1 MSTPVI
7 DSLLLR
13 CTPVV
18 HETATPLAQTALALL
33 RQDLADLQ
41 LDLRLVRV
49 AQQPQ
54 GIAYLY
60 FALGSPQPLSADQTR
75 QAERRLQ
82 SAGSAGLAA
91 CELSRLQ
98 LVMQRIG
105 PAQGEATPVHYAVE
119 MDPEA
124 GWQDEL
130 FAWYDQEHLP
140 GLASVAGTAQAFRYL
155 NLDHGPLSLACYDL
169 VDAEVMGCP
178 AWLAVRGTTWS
189 ARVRPHFTNTRRTMF
204 DAQPLVEAIS

>member
-1 MSTPVI
+1 MPTPLI

-13 CTPVV
+13 CTPAAL
-18 HETATPLAQTALALL
+18 ETGTALAQAALALL
-33 RQDLADLQ
+33 RQDFADLH
-41 LDLRLVRV
+41 LDLRLLRV

-54 GIAYLY
+54 GVAYLY
-60 FALGSPQPLSADQTR
+60 FQLGSPKPLSAEQTA

-82 SAGSAGLAA
+82 GAGIAGLAA

-98 LVMQRIG
+98 LVMHRIG
-105 PAQGEATPVHYAVE
+105 PSNGEATPVHYAVE

-124 GWQDEL
+124 GWEDDL

-140 GLASVAGTAQAFRYL
+140 GLAAVPGTAQAFRYL

-169 VDAEVMGCP
+169 VNAEVMGCP
-178 AWLAVRGTTWS
+178 AWLAVRGTEWS
-189 ARVRPHFTNTRRTMF
+189 ARVRPHFTNTRRSMF
-204 DAQPLVEAIS
+204 DAQPLVEAIT

>member
-1 MSTPVI
+1 MPAPAPATAI

-13 CTPVV
+13 CTPAA
-18 HETATPLAQTALALL
+18 HETASALAQTALALL
-33 RQDLADLQ
+33 RRDFA
-41 LDLRLVRV
+41 DLRLVRV

-91 CELSRLQ
+91 CALSRLQ
-98 LVMQRIG
+98 LVMHCIG
-105 PAQGEATPVHYAVE
+105 PANGEATPVHYAVE

-124 GWQDEL
+124 DWQDEL

-178 AWLAVRGTTWS
+178 AWLAVRGTDWS

-204 DAQPLVEAIS
+204 DTQALP

>member
-1 MSTPVI
+1 MLIPLI

-13 CTPVV
+13 CTPAA
-18 HETATPLAQTALALL
+18 HETATALAQAALALL
-33 RQDLADLQ
+33 RQDLADL
-41 LDLRLVRV
+41 RLLRV

-60 FALGSPQPLSADQTR
+60 FELGSPQPLSADQAV

-82 SAGSAGLAA
+82 SAGIAGLAA

-98 LVMQRIG
+98 LVMHCIG
-105 PAQGEATPVHYAVE
+105 PANGEATPVHYAVE
-119 MDPEA
+119 MDPEV
-124 GWQDEL
+124 GWEDDL
-130 FAWYDQEHLP
+130 FAWYDEEHLP
-140 GLASVAGTAQAFRYL
+140 GLAAVAGTAQAFRYL

-178 AWLAVRGTTWS
+178 AWLAVRGTDWS
-189 ARVRPHFTNTRRTMF
+189 ERVRPHFTNTRRSMF
-204 DAQPLVEAIS
+204 EAQPLAEAIT

>member
-1 MSTPVI
+1 MSAPAI

-13 CTPVV
+13 CTPAA
-18 HETATPLAQTALALL
+18 HATATTLAQTALALL
-33 RQDLADLQ
+33 RQDLADLR
-41 LDLRLVRV
+41 LLRM

-60 FALGSPQPLSADQTR
+60 FALGSPQPLSADQTV

-82 SAGSAGLAA
+82 NAGIAGLAA

-98 LVMQRIG
+98 LVMHCTG
-105 PAQGEATPVHYAVE
+105 PALGEATPVHYAVE
-119 MDPEA
+119 MDPES

-178 AWLAVRGTTWS
+178 AWLAVRGTAWS

-204 DAQPLVEAIS
+204 DTQALL

>member
-1 MSTPVI
+1 MPAPSPATAI

-13 CTPVV
+13 CTPAA
-18 HETATPLAQTALALL
+18 HETATTLAQTALALL
-33 RQDLADLQ
+33 RRDFA
-41 LDLRLVRV
+41 DLRLVRV

-54 GIAYLY
+54 GVAYLY
-60 FALGSPQPLSADQTR
+60 FQLGSPQPLSAEQTG
-75 QAERRLQ
+75 QAERRLR
-82 SAGSAGLAA
+82 SAGMAGLAA
-91 CELSRLQ
+91 CALSRLQ
-98 LVMQRIG
+98 LVMHCIG
-105 PAQGEATPVHYAVE
+105 PANGEATPVHYAVE

-140 GLASVAGTAQAFRYL
+140 GLAAVAGTAQAFRYL

-178 AWLAVRGTTWS
+178 AWLAVRGTPWS

-204 DAQPLVEAIS
+204 DAQPLA

>member
-1 MSTPVI
+1 MPAPAPATAI

-13 CTPVV
+13 CTPAA
-18 HETATPLAQTALALL
+18 HETASALAQTALALL
-33 RQDLADLQ
+33 RRDFA
-41 LDLRLVRV
+41 DLRLVRV

-98 LVMQRIG
+98 LVMHCIG

-124 GWQDEL
+124 GWQDDL

-178 AWLAVRGTTWS
+178 AWLAVRGTDWS

-204 DAQPLVEAIS
+204 DAQPLA

>member
-1 MSTPVI
+1 MPAPANAI

-13 CTPVV
+13 CTPAA
-18 HETATPLAQTALALL
+18 HETATTLAQTALALL
-33 RQDLADLQ
+33 RRDFA
-41 LDLRLVRV
+41 DLRLVRV
-49 AQQPQ
+49 ARQPQ

-60 FALGSPQPLSADQTR
+60 FALGSPQTLSAEQTV
-75 QAERRLQ
+75 QAEHRLR
-82 SAGSAGLAA
+82 SAGMAGLAA
-91 CELSRLQ
+91 CALSRLQ
-98 LVMQRIG
+98 LVMHCIG
-105 PAQGEATPVHYAVE
+105 PANGEATPVHYAVE

-140 GLASVAGTAQAFRYL
+140 GLAAVAGTAQAFRYL

-178 AWLAVRGTTWS
+178 AWLAVRGTPWS
-189 ARVRPHFTNTRRTMF
+189 ARVRPHFINTRRTMF
-204 DAQPLVEAIS
+204 DAQPLA

>member
-1 MSTPVI
+1 MPAPAPATAI

-13 CTPVV
+13 CTPTA
-18 HETATPLAQTALALL
+18 HETATTLAQAALALL
-33 RQDLADLQ
+33 RRDFA
-41 LDLRLVRV
+41 DLRLVRV
-49 AQQPQ
+49 ARQPQ

-60 FALGSPQPLSADQTR
+60 FALGSPQTLSAEQTG
-75 QAERRLQ
+75 QAERRLR
-82 SAGSAGLAA
+82 SAGMAGLAA

-98 LVMQRIG
+98 LVMHCIG
-105 PAQGEATPVHYAVE
+105 PANGEATPVHYAVE
-119 MDPEA
+119 MDPEV
-124 GWQDEL
+124 GWEDDL

-140 GLASVAGTAQAFRYL
+140 GLAAVAGTAQAFRYL

-178 AWLAVRGTTWS
+178 AWLAVRGTDWS

-204 DAQPLVEAIS
+204 ETQALA

>member
-1 MSTPVI
+1 MPAPAPATAI

-13 CTPVV
+13 CTPTA
-18 HETATPLAQTALALL
+18 HETATTLAQAALALL
-33 RQDLADLQ
+33 RRDFA
-41 LDLRLVRV
+41 DLRLVRV
-49 AQQPQ
+49 ARQPQ

-60 FALGSPQPLSADQTR
+60 FALGSPQTLSAEQTG
-75 QAERRLQ
+75 QAERRLR
-82 SAGSAGLAA
+82 SAGMAGLAA

-98 LVMQRIG
+98 LVMHCIG
-105 PAQGEATPVHYAVE
+105 PANGEATPVHYAVE

-124 GWQDEL
+124 DWQDEL

-140 GLASVAGTAQAFRYL
+140 GLAAVAGTAQAFRYL

-178 AWLAVRGTTWS
+178 AWLAVRGTDWS

-204 DAQPLVEAIS
+204 ETQALA

>member
-13 CTPVV
+13 CTPAVN
-18 HETATPLAQTALALL
+18 ETATALAQAALALL
-33 RQDLADLQ
+33 RDVFA
-41 LDLRLVRV
+41 DLRLVRV
-49 AQQPQ
+49 AQQSQ

-60 FALGSPQPLSADQTR
+60 FELSSPQPLSAEYTV

-82 SAGSAGLAA
+82 GAGIAGLVAG
-91 CELSRLQ
+91 ELSRLQ
-98 LVMQRIG
+98 LVMHRIG

-124 GWQDEL
+124 GWQDDL

-178 AWLAVRGTTWS
+178 AWLAVRGTDWS

-204 DAQPLVEAIS
+204 DTQALA

>member
-1 MSTPVI
+1 MSAPAI

-13 CTPVV
+13 CTPAA
-18 HETATPLAQTALALL
+18 HETATTLAQTALALL

-41 LDLRLVRV
+41 LVRV

-60 FALGSPQPLSADQTR
+60 FALGSPQPLSADQTL

-82 SAGSAGLAA
+82 SAGLAA

-124 GWQDEL
+124 GWQDDL

-178 AWLAVRGTTWS
+178 AWLAVRGTDWS

-204 DAQPLVEAIS
+204 DTQALP